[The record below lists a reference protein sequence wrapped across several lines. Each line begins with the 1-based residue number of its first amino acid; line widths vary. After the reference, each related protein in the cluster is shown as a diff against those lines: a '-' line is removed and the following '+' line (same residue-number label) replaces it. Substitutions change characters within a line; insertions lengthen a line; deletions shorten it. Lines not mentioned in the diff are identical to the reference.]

1 MRPVVNFDIP
11 PDPEYTRAGEDP
23 NSSPNVGHG
32 RTLHLGDAP
41 NPTGAG
47 RRAAGFPDSP
57 VGPWEASLGG
67 PGRDARGPGGTSEL
81 VAMALPGVA
90 RTTEN

>member
-11 PDPEYTRAGEDP
+11 PEPEYTRAGEDP

-32 RTLHLGDAP
+32 RTLHLGTPRIQPALDHVP
-41 NPTGAG
+41 
-47 RRAAGFPDSP
+47 RGFPDAP
-57 VGPWEASLGG
+57 VGPWEASLGE